1 MKGILGKYLSVLA
14 LTLALAAPALA
25 DESKRGFYEGDL
37 TGGGKIVF
45 FVQGNHAISAYFFDV
60 AGKQNGFAAGSGEND
75 GKFTLHTNNQQ
86 TITGSI
92 GEDSITASFLNQTIT
107 AKLMPVFGP
116 TDSIAGRYSAPA
128 HSSAGNIETKIVI
141 DSQGNIFLT
150 GKHGQTQIGGFGTI
164 AITQSSPTPSP
175 SPSATATPSPTATA
189 TATPTASPT
198 ASPSATPTAT
208 PTPKPGDDDE
218 DNGDEDADEHE
229 EGHEDANLQSVHA
242 TFTVT
247 LVTGETITGD
257 LTFQHGVIFGNFTF
271 NGVVYTFR
279 APQESAFNH
288 LANIS
293 TRGFVNTGQGQL
305 IGGFIITGGPKL
317 VLVRALGPSLTAQ
330 GVSPVLAD
338 PKLQLYQGD
347 NNSSSPMKENDDWQT
362 NSNSADISKT
372 GIPPNDG
379 KEAALLVRLE
389 PGHYTT
395 VVSGAD
401 GGTGIALVEV
411 YEINVD

>member
-1 MKGILGKYLSVLA
+1 MKGTYCRYLSILA
-14 LTLALAAPALA
+14 LTLALAVPALA

-60 AGKQNGFAAGSGEND
+60 AGKQNGFAAGSGGNG
-75 GKFTLHTNNQQ
+75 GKFTLHTNDNQ

-92 GEDSITASFLNQTIT
+92 GANSITASFLNQTIT
-107 AKLMPVFGP
+107 ANLVPVFGP
-116 TDSIAGRYSAPA
+116 TESLAGRYSAPA
-128 HSSAGNIETKIVI
+128 QSSAGNIETKILI

-164 AITQSSPTPSP
+164 TITQPSPTPTP
-175 SPSATATPSPTATA
+175 SPSATATPNPTATA
-189 TATPTASPT
+189 TATPTATPT
-198 ASPSATPTAT
+198 ASPTATPTAT
-208 PTPKPGDDDE
+208 PTPEPGE
-218 DNGDEDADEHE
+218 DNDEVDSDDQED
-229 EGHEDANLQSVHA
+229 GHEDANAPSVHA

-247 LVTGETITGD
+247 LVTGETITGE
-257 LTFQHGVIFGNFTF
+257 LIFQHGVIFGNFTW

-305 IGGFIITGGPKL
+305 IGGFIIRGGPKL
-317 VLVRALGPSLTAQ
+317 VLIRALGPSLASL

-338 PKLQLYQGD
+338 PKLQLYEGA
-347 NNSSSPMKENDDWQT
+347 NSTSSLLKENDDWQT
-362 NSNSADISKT
+362 NSNSADIEKT
-372 GIPPNDG
+372 TIAPTDS

-411 YEINVD
+411 YEIDID